1 MEHNDKSQLTLFLT
15 NSCNLNCIYC
25 YEQKDKLVM
34 SFECGRGW
42 VERCLM
48 DKENVFLYI
57 CLFGGEPLLQFPLV
71 KRICEWTWQRKWPVP
86 YTFLLQTN
94 GTLLTDEMKR
104 WFVYNKERIG
114 VCLSLDGRRET
125 HNKNRDNCFDQID
138 LNFFR
143 STWPSMPVKMTI
155 SKRNIGSIKD
165 DVVWLHEQG
174 FDIRGSN
181 FAVGEGIF
189 SEEDYTTI
197 EEQLKLLADYYISN
211 SSVKIAP
218 ILNIPL
224 HLISAPI
231 DPERRVCNLGSNKLI
246 VVNTDGTTSPCSYFS
261 NVSSQKNDVRLQEQL
276 KDVTT
281 RRATCFQSCAFSPI
295 CNVCYAENYVE
306 TGNMYTPSKQRCRLM
321 KMRIFAAM
329 YIMANRIANK
339 ENVTYED
346 TLTVKTIQYHYQQLK
361 TFFYETV

>member
-1 MEHNDKSQLTLFLT
+1 M
-15 NSCNLNCIYC
+15 NCIYC

-34 SFECGRGW
+34 SFECATRW
-42 VERCLM
+42 IERCLE
-48 DKENVFLYI
+48 DKGNDFLYI
-57 CLFGGEPLLQFPLV
+57 CLFGGEPLLQFSLV
-71 KRICEWTWQRKWPVP
+71 KRICEWTWKKKWPVP

-94 GTLLTDEMKR
+94 GTLLTDEMKK
-104 WFVYNKERIG
+104 WFVDNKERIG
-114 VCLSLDGRRET
+114 VCVSLDGGRET

-138 LNFFR
+138 LDFFR

-165 DVVWLHEQG
+165 DVVWLYEQG

-181 FAVGEGIF
+181 FAVGEGVF

-231 DPERRVCNLGSNKLI
+231 DPERRVCNLGTDKLI
-246 VVNTDGTTSPCSYFS
+246 VVNTDGTTSPCSFFS
-261 NVSSQKNDVRLQEQL
+261 NVSSKKNDARLQEQL

-281 RRATCFQSCAFSPI
+281 KRTTCFHSCEFSPI

-306 TGNMYTPSKQRCRLM
+306 TGDMYTPSKQRCRLM

-339 ENVTYED
+339 KNVTYED
-346 TLTVKTIQYHYQQLK
+346 TLTIKTIQKYYQQLN
-361 TFFYETV
+361 FFFNETV